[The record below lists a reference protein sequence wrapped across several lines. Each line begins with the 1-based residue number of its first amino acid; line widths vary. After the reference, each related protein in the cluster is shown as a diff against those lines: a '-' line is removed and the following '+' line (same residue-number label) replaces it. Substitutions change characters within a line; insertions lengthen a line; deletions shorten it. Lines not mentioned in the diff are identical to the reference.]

1 MLVKGEINMVVSEEK
16 KRVMVSLTKK
26 QVEILDNLAK
36 EKGFSKSTIIAL
48 ALEEYKKGEK

>member
-1 MLVKGEINMVVSEEK
+1 MVVSEEK

-26 QVEILDNLAK
+26 QVEMFDNLAK

-48 ALEEYKKGEK
+48 ALENYKKGEK